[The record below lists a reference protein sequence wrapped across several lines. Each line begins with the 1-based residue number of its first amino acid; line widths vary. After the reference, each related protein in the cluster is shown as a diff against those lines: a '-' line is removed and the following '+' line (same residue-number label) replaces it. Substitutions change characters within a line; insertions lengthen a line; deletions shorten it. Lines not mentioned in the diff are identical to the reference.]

1 MQWLNFIFHKIY
13 WWILQWC
20 TSYKNGLC
28 CCSFQNKNGSYE
40 VYFSLQFKL
49 KIEFRKM
56 HECWIALSEHLRYG
70 NYLNW
75 PLCVFWLFTCF
86 IFWLKSFYCDCRN
99 NTLQCLPC
107 FYPSTLKIN
116 NIFSSNPTTLLK
128 MATPV
133 MRVKKILDHIAA
145 RTHISNIFVVFIR
158 NE

>member
-1 MQWLNFIFHKIY
+1 MVSVVVLFRIRMDLKKYIFF
-13 WWILQWC
+13 
-20 TSYKNGLC
+20 TSIQIKNR
-28 CCSFQNKNGSYE
+28 E
-40 VYFSLQFKL
+40 W
-49 KIEFRKM
+49 KM

-75 PLCVFWLFTCF
+75 PLCLLLFTYF

-116 NIFSSNPTTLLK
+116 NIFSSNPTLLK

-145 RTHISNIFVVFIR
+145 RTHISNIFIVFIR
-158 NE
+158 NK

>member
-13 WWILQWC
+13 WWKVQLC
-20 TSYKNGLC
+20 TSDKNGLC
-28 CCSFQNKNGSYE
+28 WCSFQNLDGSYE

-49 KIEFRKM
+49 KIENEKCM
-56 HECWIALSEHLRYG
+56 NVELH
-70 NYLNW
+70 YLNISVMVIISVDRCAF
-75 PLCVFWLFTCF
+75 LLFTRF